1 MVRRHFVSFQSNRL
15 AFLWVAVPQTRNRS
29 HFFQS
34 IEMAKPTPKFTSYET
49 RVCLLYDFKAG
60 LSATESV
67 RRIHSCFGEDA
78 VGLEGAR
85 TWFKKFR
92 SGNLNIADARVL
104 SAINAKESPAEAK
117 RSRKKTG
124 DSKATESK
132 KKKGEHTIKV
142 EVNETGWLGPKLE
155 LMAEQSNVENE
166 W

>member
-1 MVRRHFVSFQSNRL
+1 MKR
-15 AFLWVAVPQTRNRS
+15 
-29 HFFQS
+29 FFS
-34 IEMAKPTPKFTSYET
+34 IIEMAKSTPKFTNYET

-60 LSATESV
+60 LSALESV
-67 RRIHSCFGEDA
+67 RKIHSCFGEDA

-104 SAINAKESPAEAK
+104 SAINAKGSPAETRK
-117 RSRKKTG
+117 SRKKTD
-124 DSKATESK
+124 DSEETEPK
-132 KKKGEHTIKV
+132 KKRVQHMIKI
-142 EVNETGWLGPKLE
+142 EVNEIGWLEPKLE

>member
-15 AFLWVAVPQTRNRS
+15 AFFWVVVPQTRNRS

-34 IEMAKPTPKFTSYET
+34 IEMTKPTPKFTSYET

-117 RSRKKTG
+117 RSRKKTD
-124 DSKATESK
+124 DSKATES

-142 EVNETGWLGPKLE
+142 EVNETGWLEPKLE